1 VGHLAIAAWSI
12 PLTLLHHLEFANL
25 TTLAMRIVVI
35 GYGRVGSRTVSALLE
50 RGHQITIVDKEASRL
65 GRASQLEGVE
75 LVQGNGIDV
84 DVQREA
90 GVGEAD
96 MLLAV
101 TFDDN
106 VNLMSAQVARTHFRV
121 PLAIAR
127 VYEPSHSEATQEDP
141 QLVVVCPTLFAVK
154 HIVEQVDIA
163 AAQKPQIR
171 PAAEPL
177 EIAPRPRFA
186 ATDDSRYILIA
197 GGGKVGVNLAR
208 ELYEAGHEVAVIE
221 RDPARSSVLSI
232 KLDCPVFVGD
242 SSTHD
247 VLDSAGANRARVF
260 VAATGSDQDNLI
272 SCQLAKK
279 VFGVPK
285 TIARASNPKNEAVMT
300 RLGVD
305 STVSSTAIIEQ
316 VIERELPTVKIKTL
330 LSLQA
335 GAVQILE
342 YEIDGNSPAAGKH
355 VRDINLPPDSN
366 LIAVLR
372 GQTTVVARGDTSLKE
387 GDLVVALVNTEQES
401 QLRTALL
408 GA

>member
-1 VGHLAIAAWSI
+1 
-12 PLTLLHHLEFANL
+12 
-25 TTLAMRIVVI
+25 MRIVVI
-35 GYGRVGSRTVSALLE
+35 GYGRVGFRTVSALLE
-50 RGHQITIVDKEASRL
+50 RGHQISLVDKEASRL
-65 GRASQLEGVE
+65 SRASHLEGVD
-75 LVQGNGIDV
+75 LVHGNGIDV
-84 DVQREA
+84 DIQREA

-106 VNLMSAQVARTHFRV
+106 VNLMAAQVARTHYRV
-121 PLAIAR
+121 PIAIAR
-127 VYEPSHSEATQEDP
+127 VYEPTHAEAIQEDP

-163 AAQKPQIR
+163 AGQAR
-171 PAAEPL
+171 PEPRAPV
-177 EIAPRPRFA
+177 EPPTPPPRPHYD
-186 ATDDSRYILIA
+186 ATDDFRYILIA

-221 RDPARSSVLSI
+221 RDPARGAALLNKLS
-232 KLDCPVFVGD
+232 CPIFVGD

-247 VLDSAGANRARVF
+247 VLEMAGAQRARVF

-272 SCQLAKK
+272 ACQVAKK

-285 TIARASNPKNEAVMT
+285 TIARASNPKNEDVMM

-330 LSLQA
+330 LSLQS
-335 GAVQILE
+335 GAFQILE
-342 YEIDGNSPAAGKH
+342 YPLDGSSPASGRTLREID
-355 VRDINLPPDSN
+355 LPQESN
-366 LIAVLR
+366 LIAILR
-372 GQTTVVARGDTSLKE
+372 ANTMVIPRGETKLED
-387 GDLVVALVNTEQES
+387 GDVVVALVNTDEEAA
-401 QLRTALL
+401 LRHALL